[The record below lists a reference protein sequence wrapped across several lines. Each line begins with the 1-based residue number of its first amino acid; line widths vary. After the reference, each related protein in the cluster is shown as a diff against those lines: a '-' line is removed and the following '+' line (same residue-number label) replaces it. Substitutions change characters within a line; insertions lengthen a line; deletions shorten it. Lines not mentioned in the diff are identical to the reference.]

1 MLGLSLF
8 NYDAERR
15 GANGPAEL
23 SGLRFLFS
31 IFPSRFFIAG
41 AAIVWKYPITEA
53 RHREIREELERRG
66 EGIAERTV

>member
-41 AAIVWKYPITEA
+41 AAIV
-53 RHREIREELERRG
+53 
-66 EGIAERTV
+66 